1 MKRIVINVQ
10 TYGDF
15 DIPGTDTIMMAP
27 EGYVVGAVAKLARVI
42 QDNNSK
48 TRDSSATIKELKS
61 LGFTVCKDINLT
73 IGGGL

>member
-15 DIPGTDTIMMAP
+15 DIPSTDTIMMAP

-42 QDNNSK
+42 QSANSK
-48 TRDSSATIKELKS
+48 TRDSAATIKELKS
-61 LGFTVCKDINLT
+61 LGFTVCKEIDLT
-73 IGGGL
+73 IGGDL

>member
-15 DIPGTDTIMMAP
+15 DIPSTDTIMMAP

-42 QDNNSK
+42 ANQQIQKHAIRQQQSK
-48 TRDSSATIKELKS
+48 
-61 LGFTVCKDINLT
+61 N
-73 IGGGL
+73 